1 MTRVNIFYGSKKK
14 FNEIIPEK
22 YRTLTD
28 VAYESDKNSK
38 QFYIVVEGENKKKTN
53 EERTTIKN
61 FVAGSDEYAGVSEH
75 VIINF
80 NNFIAKFEVE
90 NMYLHNPP
98 IQISNQVERLNEDV
112 KINYQEYT
120 QLEVAHLQTINNEYN
135 NVIIGQEDA
144 KNELIQALFP
154 LTIEAREKPVV
165 ILFYGKSGV
174 GKTETAKYISSILQE
189 PLFRKQFSMY
199 QNNQFATYLFGGA
212 HYEKSFAKDMLD
224 RESNVLLLDEF
235 DKAHVSFH
243 SAFYQL
249 FDEGTYEDQNY
260 NLDLQKSIIICTS
273 NYSSLSEIEKHLGSA
288 IYNRFDKVIHFSDL
302 SVESKAKI
310 GEKEYIEI
318 SGNYNHFLNDDIKV
332 RLEESYKYCDNVRQI
347 RHLIEDTIALD
358 IVSKAFI

>member
-135 NVIIGQEDA
+135 NVIIGQEDV

-174 GKTETAKYISSILQE
+174 GKTETAKYISHILQE

-212 HYEKSFAKDMLD
+212 HYEKSFAKDVLD

-243 SAFYQL
+243 
-249 FDEGTYEDQNY
+249 
-260 NLDLQKSIIICTS
+260 
-273 NYSSLSEIEKHLGSA
+273 SA

-318 SGNYNHFLNDDIKV
+318 SVNYNHFLNDDIKV
-332 RLEESYKYCDNVRQI
+332 RLEESYKYCDNVRKI

-358 IVSKAFI
+358 IISKAFI